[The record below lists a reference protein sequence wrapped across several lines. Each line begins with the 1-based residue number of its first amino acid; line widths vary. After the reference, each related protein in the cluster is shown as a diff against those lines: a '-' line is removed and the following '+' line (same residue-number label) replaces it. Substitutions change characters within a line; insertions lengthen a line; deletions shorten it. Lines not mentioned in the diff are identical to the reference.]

1 MVEVANFVLSKFKQ
15 KFYLNFAFD
24 ITKDC
29 DCISTKSDPM
39 IAGDLGILASSDIVS
54 LDKATADLAYQH
66 KKTDFLKDTRKIYEG
81 MLDYAAKKG
90 LGNLEY
96 NLVNL

>member
-1 MVEVANFVLSKFKQ
+1 MVEVANFILSKFKH

-29 DCISTKSDPM
+29 DCISTKDDQM
-39 IAGDLGILASSDIVS
+39 ISGDLGILASCDIVG
-54 LDKATADLAYQH
+54 LDKATADLAFQH
-66 KKTDFLKDTRKIYEG
+66 KKTNFLKDTRAVYGG

-90 LGNLEY
+90 LGSLEY